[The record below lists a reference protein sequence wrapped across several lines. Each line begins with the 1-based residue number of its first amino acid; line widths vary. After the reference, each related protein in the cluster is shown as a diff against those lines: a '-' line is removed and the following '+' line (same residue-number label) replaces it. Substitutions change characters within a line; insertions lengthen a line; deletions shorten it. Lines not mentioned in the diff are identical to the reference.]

1 MSHYSFYLRFI
12 KTKCQTK
19 KAQIQLSSLIIISEI
34 YSLNQ
39 GYDGQD
45 GSSKD
50 VLCHNLGRSSPLE
63 RPRMAKKSVPRSTGW
78 DFTNSP

>member
-34 YSLNQ
+34 YGLNQ
-39 GYDGQD
+39 GFDGQD
-45 GSSKD
+45 GS
-50 VLCHNLGRSSPLE
+50 P
-63 RPRMAKKSVPRSTGW
+63 
-78 DFTNSP
+78 